1 MAEPR
6 RLSGLASDVE
16 RVMDLPPGPLV
27 VAVSGGADSASLLWM
42 CHRLDRKVRAV
53 HVHHGLA
60 ASDMMGEAAAAI
72 AGRLGVDLRVLSV
85 QVGGG
90 ASPEDQARRARYAAL
105 EREVGA
111 EEWVLTA
118 HTSDDQAETVLD
130 HLLRASGMD
139 GLRGIPARRGRVARP
154 FLSVTRSQTR
164 ELATLAGLEWRDDP
178 VNQTLDPL
186 RNRIR
191 RHLIPELESSFNRRL
206 RQSLATTARL
216 VATDIDH
223 LEADLHPGIVIGET
237 ETTMPAAVLAT
248 AQPSPAARMA
258 RRFLTAAGL
267 HAASPSAVDGVMAVA
282 EGRIDRHHPGAGLV
296 VRKRRA
302 LLVATVGAESEVTG
316 PVDLVVGGE
325 TRYGTWTFDS
335 FVIDRPPLAMPLAA
349 SWMVAD
355 AEASSRWTVE
365 PAHLHA
371 PAMHHLAEASVPA
384 EDRADH
390 PILVADG
397 DPVWIPLVRRL
408 GFGWADAA
416 TERYLVVRT
425 RSDGTCPR

>member
-1 MAEPR
+1 MAESR

-16 RVMDLPPGPLV
+16 RIMDLPPGPLV
-27 VAVSGGADSASLLWM
+27 VAVSGGADSAALLWM
-42 CHRLDRKVRAV
+42 CHRLSRRVRGV

-60 ASDMMGEAAAAI
+60 ASDMMAGAATAI
-72 AGRLGVDLRVLSV
+72 AGRLGVDLRMLSV
-85 QVGGG
+85 RVGEG
-90 ASPEDQARRARYAAL
+90 ASPEGQARRARYAAL
-105 EREVGA
+105 EGEVGTD
-111 EEWVLTA
+111 EWLLTA

-130 HLLRASGMD
+130 HLLRASGLD
-139 GLRGIPARRGRVARP
+139 GLKGIPARRGRIARP

-164 ELATLAGLEWRDDP
+164 ELATLAGLAWRDDP

-223 LEADLHPGIVIGET
+223 LEAGLHPGIVIGET

-248 AQPSPAARMA
+248 AHPSPAARIA
-258 RRFLTAAGL
+258 RRFLDAAGL
-267 HAASPSAVDGVMAVA
+267 HAASPSAVEGVIAVA
-282 EGRIDRHHPGAGLV
+282 EGRIDGHHPGAGLV

-302 LLVATVGAESEVTG
+302 LLVAAVEAGSGATPTVE
-316 PVDLVVGGE
+316 LLVGGE
-325 TRYGTWTFDS
+325 TQYGNWAFDS
-335 FVIDRPPLAMPLAA
+335 FVSDRPPVAMPLAA

-355 AEASSRWTVE
+355 AESADRWTVE
-365 PAHLHA
+365 PAHHHA
-371 PAMHHLAEASVPA
+371 SVMPYLAEAAVPA

-408 GFGWADAA
+408 GSGWADAG

-425 RSDGTCPR
+425 RTDGTCQR

>member
-1 MAEPR
+1 MAESR

-16 RVMDLPPGPLV
+16 RVMDLPPGRLV

-42 CHRLDRKVRAV
+42 CHRLGREVRAI

-60 ASDMMGEAAAAI
+60 ASDMMAEAATAI
-72 AGRLGVDLRVLSV
+72 AGRVGVDLRVLSV
-85 QVGGG
+85 RVGGG
-90 ASPEDQARRARYAAL
+90 ASPEDQARRARYAAM
-105 EREVGA
+105 EGEVGA
-111 EEWVLTA
+111 DEWLLTA

-139 GLRGIPARRGRVARP
+139 GLKGIPARRGSIARP
-154 FLSVTRSQTR
+154 FLAVTRSQTR
-164 ELATLAGLEWRDDP
+164 ELATLAGLDWRDDP
-178 VNQTLDPL
+178 ANETVDPL

-248 AQPSPAARMA
+248 AHPSPAARMA
-258 RRFLTAAGL
+258 RQFLGAAGM
-267 HAASPSAVDGVMAVA
+267 HAASPSAVMGVLSVA

-302 LLVATVGAESEVTG
+302 LLVAEVEEDAGPTG

-355 AEASSRWTVE
+355 AAASARWTME

-371 PAMHHLAEASVPA
+371 PALGYLAEAAVPA

-397 DPVWIPLVRRL
+397 EPAWIPLVRRL

-425 RSDGTCPR
+425 RSNGTCQR